1 MADVPHPASL
11 LKLFPICPVDTPSG
25 TRSRLPRL
33 GVLQGLSGD
42 SSHPHFSATHDAL
55 TALVLSSHLMF
66 SGTIAARMCEYLTSP
81 RHRYEGACL
90 NRTTLIATFVMAT
103 LIGTPVIS
111 FTEASGGSGGYS
123 GSSGIGHMLFGAT
136 SSYAQTTD
144 GDVPAAETTPLPATP
159 DGSSSAGILLIL
171 LLLGAATIFYF
182 LKIQRPSLPDFSGIT
197 GRNPSVDKLPKR
209 RSSVARQKLSVDS
222 VTSADKA
229 AFQQL
234 LIDVQRAWSKQD
246 LTELRQFVTPEML
259 NYFSAALAD
268 NTSQDI
274 QNHVEDVVLLR
285 AEILEVW
292 TEQATHYVTTGL
304 RWSARDYNLSL
315 TKQRGEPGYVV
326 EGNEKTP
333 TEAGEAWTF
342 MQSPDGKWLLST
354 IQQ

>member
-1 MADVPHPASL
+1 
-11 LKLFPICPVDTPSG
+11 
-25 TRSRLPRL
+25 
-33 GVLQGLSGD
+33 LS
-42 SSHPHFSATHDAL
+42 
-55 TALVLSSHLMF
+55 
-66 SGTIAARMCEYLTSP
+66 
-81 RHRYEGACL
+81 
-90 NRTTLIATFVMAT
+90 RTTLVATFIVVT
-103 LIGTPVIS
+103 LIGVPTG
-111 FTEASGGSGGYS
+111 FFAETRNG
-123 GSSGIGHMLFGAT
+123 SGIGCSSGSWIGDMLIGAT
-136 SSYAQTTD
+136 SIYAQTTD
-144 GDVPAAETTPLPATP
+144 SNEPAAETTTTP
-159 DGSSSAGILLIL
+159 TTPEASNSGGILLIL
-171 LLLGAATIFYF
+171 LLLGAAALFYF
-182 LKIQRPSLPDFSGIT
+182 LKIQRPSLPDFSGII
-197 GRNPSVDKLPKR
+197 GRDPSIDNLSKR
-209 RSSVARQKLSVDS
+209 RSPTARQNIAVDS

-292 TEQATHYVTTGL
+292 TEEATQYVTAGL

-326 EGNEKTP
+326 EGNDKTP
-333 TEAGEAWTF
+333 TESGEAWTF
-342 MQSPDGKWLLST
+342 KRSPDGKWLLSG